1 MLLLDCFLYAFLAI
15 YLDQVIPGEFGP
27 KQSFLFCF
35 NKSYWT
41 SQPTRIGYTLSKD
54 VIDEE
59 NSDIEEVSNETKEK
73 SAINIRSITK
83 VFGNGNKRTIA
94 VNSLSMSIYESQ
106 ITAILGHNGAGKS
119 TLINM
124 LVGTIPPSSG
134 SAHVYGYDILNPTD
148 MNNLRSMFGV
158 CLQQDILFDDL
169 NAEEHLKFF
178 GAMKGIRNEI
188 LNSEVNKLL
197 SEVQLFDDRLTPSKS
212 LSGGQKRKLCI
223 AIALIGNPK
232 IILLDEPTSGVDAYS
247 RRQLWSL
254 LQSYKKDRVIILTT
268 HFMDEADVLSDRKAI
283 ITNGKLRCVGS
294 SLFLKNRFGIGYHLT
309 VDIKKG
315 ANVDFVN
322 SLIESKISNAKLD
335 RFTAS
340 EVFYI
345 LPRNETQHFPELFKA
360 LEDSI
365 TNKDSI
371 IRSYGISMTT
381 LEEVFIRIG
390 EESENENHKKQYSTY
405 DSDSIEIESFD
416 SNSIVYEPTFIRSFV
431 AFLYLRILIFIRNP
445 MHILPIIVLPII
457 MIIASYFLM
466 KTTQVNNPKPIPLLL
481 NPTVYGNET
490 AVLMFRNESKEGI
503 DTFISLVKSLGV
515 LPRNIENFSL
525 SALSGSYMAANI
537 SSFANS
543 SDKIEWNLLFNDTF
557 YHSLPILQNLLTN
570 VFSFFLNGSQKVIH
584 TYNHPFPQVNEEE
597 SIYSF
602 DGKVYT
608 YVILMAIML
617 GSIPPSIAVEVI
629 EDREVIKHCSIFF
642 SPE

>member
-1 MLLLDCFLYAFLAI
+1 
-15 YLDQVIPGEFGP
+15 
-27 KQSFLFCF
+27 
-35 NKSYWT
+35 
-41 SQPTRIGYTLSKD
+41 
-54 VIDEE
+54 
-59 NSDIEEVSNETKEK
+59 
-73 SAINIRSITK
+73 
-83 VFGNGNKRTIA
+83 
-94 VNSLSMSIYESQ
+94 
-106 ITAILGHNGAGKS
+106 
-119 TLINM
+119 
-124 LVGTIPPSSG
+124 
-134 SAHVYGYDILNPTD
+134 
-148 MNNLRSMFGV
+148 
-158 CLQQDILFDDL
+158 
-169 NAEEHLKFF
+169 
-178 GAMKGIRNEI
+178 
-188 LNSEVNKLL
+188 
-197 SEVQLFDDRLTPSKS
+197 
-212 LSGGQKRKLCI
+212 
-223 AIALIGNPK
+223 
-232 IILLDEPTSGVDAYS
+232 
-247 RRQLWSL
+247 
-254 LQSYKKDRVIILTT
+254 
-268 HFMDEADVLSDRKAI
+268 
-283 ITNGKLRCVGS
+283 
-294 SLFLKNRFGIGYHLT
+294 
-309 VDIKKG
+309 
-315 ANVDFVN
+315 
-322 SLIESKISNAKLD
+322 
-335 RFTAS
+335 
-340 EVFYI
+340 
-345 LPRNETQHFPELFKA
+345 
-360 LEDSI
+360 
-365 TNKDSI
+365 
-371 IRSYGISMTT
+371 MTT